1 MSLHL
6 HLLGD
11 WTKFDTFL
19 YSNILLK
26 RKYAEWRKTFISV
39 SGGGCSAPP
48 ILSWKSFR
56 NYRDFLPI
64 LGPDLALFRKCGS
77 ASDTLTTLFL
87 F

>member
-1 MSLHL
+1 MLNGGKLLSL
-6 HLLGD
+6 
-11 WTKFDTFL
+11 FQ
-19 YSNILLK
+19 
-26 RKYAEWRKTFISV
+26 
-39 SGGGCSAPP
+39 GGGCSAPP

-64 LGPDLALFRKCGS
+64 LGLDLALFIKCGS